1 MGLYPSDSIE
11 NTYNGKVRNALELG
25 FTPQSELW
33 NSRLAMVGFF
43 PYLIWGLNGYNVIWE
58 LFYFMPDSSR

>member
-11 NTYNGKVRNALELG
+11 NTYNGKVRNALEFG

-33 NSRLAMVGFF
+33 NSRLAMVGFL
-43 PYLIWGLNGYNVIWE
+43 PYLIWGLNGYNVIW
-58 LFYFMPDSSR
+58 